1 MKKLLCG
8 ALLLAFVLPVQGRA
22 MSYFTGPAASINAVN
37 AAKTAAAVACVI
49 ADGASVALSVEA
61 AVNQGK
67 ATQLVRSG
75 TTTTVQAASLDV
87 CQQMGGVAQTLSSP
101 ASSN

>member
-8 ALLLAFVLPVQGRA
+8 ALLLAFILPVQGHA
-22 MSYFTGPAASINAVN
+22 MSYFTGQSASTN
-37 AAKTAAAVACVI
+37 AANASRTAAAVACII
-49 ADGASVALSVEA
+49 ADGASVALSVED

-67 ATQLVRSG
+67 ANQLVHSG

-87 CQQMGGVAQTLSSP
+87 CQQMGGIAQTLSSP